1 MAEELRVIIRFKDG
15 ITKAT
20 TDFLT
25 EQGAEVKHVFG
36 SINAVSA
43 KIPADKM
50 ELLKS
55 DPSIEYI
62 EEDQTATI
70 LVFPEEP
77 LTDEQKKALATAQ
90 IIPWGVAKIRVP
102 EVWPSGN
109 MGMEVRVCIIDT
121 GITYNHPDLK
131 DNYKGGFNFVNNTP
145 DPLDDNGHG
154 THVAGT
160 IAAMDNDIGVVG
172 VAPKASIYSL
182 KALDNNGSG
191 SYSNIIA
198 AIQWAIDN
206 NMQIV
211 SMSFGGSSYSKALED
226 ICNAAYNGGIL
237 LVAAAGNNGGDGS
250 KDTVGYPAKYDSVI
264 AVAATDSNDVR
275 ASFSS
280 VGAEVEVA
288 APGVSIPSTVP
299 TSGTKYSDPSGY
311 KSLSGTSM
319 ACPHTSGTAALVM
332 KADPNLANADVRKIL
347 SNTSVDLGSPG
358 RDVFYGFGR
367 IDAKAAV
374 DNTSPQPPVLTKI
387 DVTPATA
394 SLLVGETQEFKAT
407 ALDQRNNPMASIEI
421 SWGVDN
427 PSVGSVTPPSS
438 ITGPDGIAITT
449 FTALAAGNTAVN
461 ASNGTVKGSAGI
473 TVTTAPPQPVL
484 TKIDVTPATASL
496 LVGETQEF
504 KATALDQRN
513 NPMASI
519 EISWGVDNP
528 SVGSVTPPSSITGPD
543 GIAITTFTALAAG
556 NTAVNASNGTVKG
569 SAGIT
574 VTTAPPQPVLTKID
588 VTPATAS
595 LLVGETQEFK
605 ATALDQRNN
614 PMASIEISWGVD
626 NPSVG
631 SVTPPSSITGPDGI
645 AITTFTALAAG
656 NTAVNASNGTVKGT
670 AGITVTTAPP
680 QPVLTKI
687 DVTPATATLL
697 VGETQEFKAT
707 AFDQRNNPMAS
718 IEISWDVDNPS
729 VGSVT
734 PPSSITGPDGIAMT
748 TFTALAAGN
757 TAVNASN
764 GTVKG
769 SASVTV
775 KVPPPPEKKFT
786 VYPLGI
792 PSKPSGILVLKRTK
806 GDFDASEACAKVCA
820 LLKEM

>member
-1 MAEELRVIIRFKDG
+1 MAEELRVIIGFKDG

-25 EQGAEVKHVFG
+25 EQGAEVKHIFG

-55 DPSIEYI
+55 DPSIDYVEI
-62 EEDQTATI
+62 DQTATI

-90 IIPWGVAKIRVP
+90 IIPWGVAKIRAS
-102 EVWPSGN
+102 EVWPSGD
-109 MGMEVRVCIIDT
+109 MGMEIRVCIIDT

-182 KALDNNGSG
+182 KSLDNNGSG

-198 AIQWAIDN
+198 AIQWSIDN

-250 KDTVGYPAKYDSVI
+250 KDTVGYPAKYNSVI
-264 AVAATDSNDVR
+264 AVAATDSSDAR

-319 ACPHTSGTAALVM
+319 ACPHASGTAALVM
-332 KADPNLANADVRKIL
+332 KKDPNLANADVRKIL
-347 SNTSVDLGSPG
+347 SNTSVDLGAPG
-358 RDVFYGFGR
+358 RDVFFGFGR

-374 DNTSPQPPVLTKI
+374 DNISPQPPVLTKI

-421 SWGVDN
+421 SWDVDN
-427 PSVGSVTPPSS
+427 PSVGSVNPPS
-438 ITGPDGIAITT
+438 A
-449 FTALAAGNTAVN
+449 
-461 ASNGTVKGSAGI
+461 
-473 TVTTAPPQPVL
+473 
-484 TKIDVTPATASL
+484 
-496 LVGETQEF
+496 
-504 KATALDQRN
+504 
-513 NPMASI
+513 
-519 EISWGVDNP
+519 
-528 SVGSVTPPSSITGPD
+528 
-543 GIAITTFTALAAG
+543 
-556 NTAVNASNGTVKG
+556 
-569 SAGIT
+569 
-574 VTTAPPQPVLTKID
+574 
-588 VTPATAS
+588 
-595 LLVGETQEFK
+595 
-605 ATALDQRNN
+605 
-614 PMASIEISWGVD
+614 
-626 NPSVG
+626 
-631 SVTPPSSITGPDGI
+631 ITGPDGI

-670 AGITVTTAPP
+670 ASITVTTAPP

-687 DVTPATATLL
+687 DVTPATATLI
-697 VGETQEFKAT
+697 VGGTQEFKAT
-707 AFDQRNNPMAS
+707 ALDQRNNPMAS

-729 VGSVT
+729 VGSVN
-734 PPSSITGPDGIAMT
+734 PPSAITDPDGIAIT

-775 KVPPPPEKKFT
+775 NAPPPAEKKFT

-792 PSKPSGILVLKRTK
+792 PSKPSGILVLRRTK
-806 GDFDASEACAKVCA
+806 GDFDASGACAKVCA
-820 LLKEM
+820 LLKQM

>member
-1 MAEELRVIIRFKDG
+1 MAEELRVIIGFKHG

-25 EQGAEVKHVFG
+25 EQGAEIKHVFG

-62 EEDQTATI
+62 EEDHTATI

-77 LTDEQKKALATAQ
+77 LTDEQKKALAAAQ
-90 IIPWGVAKIRVP
+90 IIPWGVAKIRAS
-102 EVWPSGN
+102 EVWPSGD
-109 MGMEVRVCIIDT
+109 MGMEIRVCIIDT

-160 IAAMDNDIGVVG
+160 IAAMYNDIGVVG
-172 VAPKASIYSL
+172 AAPKASLYSL

-198 AIQWAIDN
+198 AMQWSIDN

-211 SMSFGGSSYSKALED
+211 SMSLGGSSYSKALED

-237 LVAAAGNNGGDGS
+237 IAAAAGNSGGDGS
-250 KDTVGYPAKYDSVI
+250 KDTVLYPAKFESVI
-264 AVAATDSNDVR
+264 AVAATDQNDQR

-280 VGAEVEVA
+280 CGPEVEVS

-311 KSLSGTSM
+311 MSLSGTSM
-319 ACPHTSGTAALVM
+319 ACPHASGTAALVM
-332 KADPNLANADVRKIL
+332 KKDPNLGNANVRKIL

-387 DVTPATA
+387 EVTPATA
-394 SLLVGETQEFKAT
+394 TLIIGETQEFKAT

-484 TKIDVTPATASL
+484 TKIEVTPATATL

-504 KATALDQRN
+504 KATALDQNN
-513 NPMASI
+513 NPVASI
-519 EISWGVDNP
+519 EISWDVDNP

-556 NTAVNASNGTVKG
+556 NTA
-569 SAGIT
+569 I
-574 VTTAPPQPVLTKID
+574 
-588 VTPATAS
+588 
-595 LLVGETQEFK
+595 
-605 ATALDQRNN
+605 
-614 PMASIEISWGVD
+614 
-626 NPSVG
+626 
-631 SVTPPSSITGPDGI
+631 
-645 AITTFTALAAG
+645 
-656 NTAVNASNGTVKGT
+656 
-670 AGITVTTAPP
+670 
-680 QPVLTKI
+680 
-687 DVTPATATLL
+687 
-697 VGETQEFKAT
+697 
-707 AFDQRNNPMAS
+707 
-718 IEISWDVDNPS
+718 
-729 VGSVT
+729 
-734 PPSSITGPDGIAMT
+734 
-748 TFTALAAGN
+748 
-757 TAVNASN
+757 NASN

-769 SASVTV
+769 SASLTV
-775 KVPPPPEKKFT
+775 NAPPPQEKKFT
-786 VYPLGI
+786 VYRLGI
-792 PSKPSGILVLKRTK
+792 PSKPSGILVLKRTR
-806 GDFDASEACAKVCA
+806 GDFTSDEACKEVCN
-820 LLKEM
+820 LLKKM